1 MTLQEFLALLVLAT
15 VMSFTPGPNTTLSTA
30 LAANGGL
37 KSALRFCLAVPAG
50 WTVLM
55 LACGL
60 GLGAVVTTA
69 PLLRGAVKA
78 VGIGYMLYLA
88 WRLCQVRVLAQTD
101 GARLNVG
108 FLQGVALQFVNIKAW
123 MLALALTG
131 GWVVSQGGQ
140 PAAPQREQD
149 RAHARR
155 GVVERADDAG
165 RVHHHRVQPTVDD
178 APQLDLTRRLRTVV
192 GRQLRPLGARGGLVH
207 GPAGH
212 GGQIEGVHGA
222 AVHESGNAV
231 LERRLGHNPY
241 AVDVD

>member
-1 MTLQEFLALLVLAT
+1 V
-15 VMSFTPGPNTTLSTA
+15 PGH
-30 LAANGGL
+30 
-37 KSALRFCLAVPAG
+37 
-50 WTVLM
+50 
-55 LACGL
+55 
-60 GLGAVVTTA
+60 
-69 PLLRGAVKA
+69 
-78 VGIGYMLYLA
+78 
-88 WRLCQVRVLAQTD
+88 Q
-101 GARLNVG
+101 
-108 FLQGVALQFVNIKAW
+108 VALPRTSPGRGRPQGLHDVADIDPVEPARH
-123 MLALALTG
+123 
-131 GWVVSQGGQ
+131 QGGQ

>member
-140 PAAPQREQD
+140 PAANP
-149 RAHARR
+149 
-155 GVVERADDAG
+155 GERLVIVLAVMAVYAFASNFTYALVG
-165 RVHHHRVQPTVDD
+165 S
-178 APQLDLTRRLRTVV
+178 LLR
-192 GRQLRPLGARGGLVH
+192 QWLAQGARLLVFNRVM
-207 GPAGH
+207 A
-212 GGQIEGVHGA
+212 VVLA
-222 AVHESGNAV
+222 ATALWMVKV
-231 LERRLGHNPY
+231 
-241 AVDVD
+241 

>member
-88 WRLCQVRVLAQTD
+88 WRLCQVRVLAQAD

-140 PAAPQREQD
+140 PAANP
-149 RAHARR
+149 
-155 GVVERADDAG
+155 GERLVIVLAVMAVYAFASNFTYALVG
-165 RVHHHRVQPTVDD
+165 S
-178 APQLDLTRRLRTVV
+178 LLR
-192 GRQLRPLGARGGLVH
+192 QWLAQGARLLVFNRVM
-207 GPAGH
+207 A
-212 GGQIEGVHGA
+212 VVLA
-222 AVHESGNAV
+222 ATALWMVKV
-231 LERRLGHNPY
+231 
-241 AVDVD
+241 